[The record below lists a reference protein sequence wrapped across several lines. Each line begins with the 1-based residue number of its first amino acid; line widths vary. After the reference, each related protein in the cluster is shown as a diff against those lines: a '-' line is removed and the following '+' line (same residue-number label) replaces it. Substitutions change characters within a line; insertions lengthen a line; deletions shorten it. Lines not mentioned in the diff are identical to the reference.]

1 MNAVIYARYSSENQ
15 SEESITAQLRACR
28 DYARHNKM
36 VVVGEYIDRAQSAR
50 SDKRT
55 DFQRMI
61 ADSKKHLFDVVIVH
75 KLDRFS
81 RDRYDHAYYRRE
93 LRNAKVQLRSV
104 LENLDDSPESVVL
117 ESVLE
122 GFSEYYSKNL
132 ARETRKGLR
141 ETALE
146 ARYTGGNVL
155 YGYYVGE
162 DQKYHINEEEA
173 VVVRKIFDCC
183 ESQCGYGGLL
193 EELRNKGIH
202 TRQGRVFTA
211 STFYY
216 ILKNRRYTGDYV
228 YSPVGN
234 LKEHRSQPII
244 VENAIPAIVSKP
256 QWEKVQAIL
265 HKRQTKGM
273 VTAREPY
280 LLSGLLFCGE
290 CGSPMSGHRSRKKKN
305 GGEYVY
311 YSYECQA
318 KVRKHACK
326 KRCVPRDE
334 IETKILDYV
343 KILFSQ
349 QSVAYIQNY
358 IQTHANELNLDIL
371 TQQEQLRKSAEK
383 LDRKIDNTIELLIDS
398 PSDRL
403 REKLDELEAQRR
415 KIDYQIDELN
425 THKIDSDMLKDYIVE
440 VRSLENMSRLELQP
454 IIRKIIKKVTI
465 YEDGHFDGFSVFYTE
480 NGGATQNRTGD
491 QGVAVHCLTAWLW
504 HRMER
509 MTRLELA
516 TSTLARWRS
525 TR

>member
-311 YSYECQA
+311 YSYECQV
-318 KVRKHACK
+318 KVRKHTCK

-343 KILFSQ
+343 KMLFSQ

-371 TQQEQLRKSAEK
+371 TQQEQLRNLPRNWIEK
-383 LDRKIDNTIELLIDS
+383 LT
-398 PSDRL
+398 
-403 REKLDELEAQRR
+403 
-415 KIDYQIDELN
+415 
-425 THKIDSDMLKDYIVE
+425 
-440 VRSLENMSRLELQP
+440 
-454 IIRKIIKKVTI
+454 
-465 YEDGHFDGFSVFYTE
+465 
-480 NGGATQNRTGD
+480 
-491 QGVAVHCLTAWLW
+491 
-504 HRMER
+504 
-509 MTRLELA
+509 TRL
-516 TSTLARWRS
+516 SF
-525 TR
+525 

>member
-1 MNAVIYARYSSENQ
+1 MSEVIQVRSQYRMREWAKVIQECEASGLSNKEFCEQNGVSIKSYYYWLRKLREAAMHQNQPSLVQLTSTPNECNRIDDMIHIQFRSARLDLPGNTDAEAVIA
-15 SEESITAQLRACR
+15 I
-28 DYARHNKM
+28 
-36 VVVGEYIDRAQSAR
+36 
-50 SDKRT
+50 
-55 DFQRMI
+55 
-61 ADSKKHLFDVVIVH
+61 
-75 KLDRFS
+75 
-81 RDRYDHAYYRRE
+81 
-93 LRNAKVQLRSV
+93 LRS
-104 LENLDDSPESVVL
+104 LQSF
-117 ESVLE
+117 LE

-155 YGYYVGE
+155 YGYYIGE

-318 KVRKHACK
+318 KVRKHACR

-343 KILFSQ
+343 KMLFSQ

-358 IQTHANELNLDIL
+358 IRTHANELNLDIL

-440 VRSLENMSRLELQP
+440 VRSLENMSRLELQQ

-465 YEDGHFDGFSVFYTE
+465 YEDGHYDGFSVFYTE

-504 HRMER
+504 HHMER

>member
-1 MNAVIYARYSSENQ
+1 MTRHYARARKEKRAIDSTPVNTPANTTILSSVRITGETAYTIYQGGTTAERFAEYLSSTLLPTLSETDIIVMDNMRSHHAKIVKELLDKAGIRYLYLPPYSPDLN
-15 SEESITAQLRACR
+15 
-28 DYARHNKM
+28 
-36 VVVGEYIDRAQSAR
+36 
-50 SDKRT
+50 
-55 DFQRMI
+55 
-61 ADSKKHLFDVVIVH
+61 
-75 KLDRFS
+75 
-81 RDRYDHAYYRRE
+81 
-93 LRNAKVQLRSV
+93 
-104 LENLDDSPESVVL
+104 P
-117 ESVLE
+117 E

-141 ETALE
+141 EAALE

-155 YGYYVGE
+155 YSYYVGE

-334 IETKILDYV
+334 IEIKILDYV
-343 KILFSQ
+343 KMLFSQ

-440 VRSLENMSRLELQP
+440 VRSLENMSRLELQQ

-465 YEDGHFDGFSVFYTE
+465 YEDGHYDDFSVFYTE

-491 QGVAVHCLTAWLW
+491 QGVAVHCLTTWLCR
-504 HRMER
+504 HIK
-509 MTRLELA
+509 
-516 TSTLARWRS
+516 
-525 TR
+525 

>member
-1 MNAVIYARYSSENQ
+1 MSEVIQVRSQYRMREWAKIIQEYEASGLSNKEFCEQNGVSIKSYYYWLRKLREAAMHQNQPSLVQLTSTTDECNRIDDMIHIQFRSARLDLPGNTDAEAVIA
-15 SEESITAQLRACR
+15 I
-28 DYARHNKM
+28 
-36 VVVGEYIDRAQSAR
+36 
-50 SDKRT
+50 
-55 DFQRMI
+55 
-61 ADSKKHLFDVVIVH
+61 
-75 KLDRFS
+75 
-81 RDRYDHAYYRRE
+81 
-93 LRNAKVQLRSV
+93 LRS
-104 LENLDDSPESVVL
+104 LQSF
-117 ESVLE
+117 LE

-155 YGYYVGE
+155 YGYYIGE

-318 KVRKHACK
+318 KVRKHACR

-343 KILFSQ
+343 KMLFSQ

-358 IQTHANELNLDIL
+358 IRTHANELNLDIL

-440 VRSLENMSRLELQP
+440 VRSLENMSHLELQQ

-465 YEDGHFDGFSVFYTE
+465 YEDGHYDGFSVFYTE

-504 HRMER
+504 HHMER